1 MNIKLK
7 TLNITTFN
15 EFDKRKIRFVSDIKE
30 DPLVKYFVSKRID
43 AYFEESK
50 DDEELVI
57 NNAYIIT
64 DNKKPVGFIRL
75 ARLNHIG
82 ELELHYGVSPN
93 FRKKGYGTKILEE
106 VGDYLLK
113 RDVNKIK
120 LDIKE
125 NNKGSIRCAEKANY
139 HFERAISLGYDDP
152 KVLTYVKERK

>member
-30 DPLVKYFVSKRID
+30 DPLVKNFVSKKLEY
-43 AYFEESK
+43 YFEKSK
-50 DDEELVI
+50 DDQDLVI
-57 NNAYIIT
+57 ENAYIIT

-75 ARLNHIG
+75 ASLDHLG
-82 ELELHYGVSPN
+82 ELELHYGVSPD

-113 RDVNKIK
+113 RDVKKIK
-120 LDIKE
+120 LNIKE
-125 NNKGSIRCAEKANY
+125 KNERSIKCAEKAKY
-139 HFERAISLGYDDP
+139 HFERSITLGYGEE
-152 KVLTYVKERK
+152 KILAYVKERK

>member
-139 HFERAISLGYDDP
+139 RECIFYISDMNRVFTP
-152 KVLTYVKERK
+152 